1 MQFPQ
6 IPLPFLQEELISAPS
21 YEHEPQGVLEEV
33 VAERRHELESD
44 FQISTVEGL
53 RPRSQMYDF
62 DLQEFDRE
70 PVLVNC
76 YIKLF
81 NCPVRITL
89 REQDDIAELATRYFF
104 SFTRNPMSP

>member
-1 MQFPQ
+1 MEN
-6 IPLPFLQEELISAPS
+6 QEEEAC
-21 YEHEPQGVLEEV
+21 GVLEEV
-33 VAERRHELESD
+33 TEKRRLELESD

-62 DLQEFDRE
+62 DVSNRE

-81 NCPVRITL
+81 NCPVRILL
-89 REQDDIAELATRYFF
+89 REQDDISELAARYFF
-104 SFTRNPMSP
+104 QYTRNPASPQISFLTLPPYR